1 MTQMTMMVM
10 LLTENQAPWS
20 VKSSAPLET
29 LVWTKLVEV
38 MEFQLS
44 CFKS

>member
-1 MTQMTMMVM
+1 MTQMTTMVM
-10 LLTENQAPWS
+10 LLTGNQAPWS
-20 VKSSAPLET
+20 LKSSAPSEA